1 MIIKNP
7 KSKFHK
13 ISFKISVYALLS
25 LFVLTFGL
33 NYYSTRTLRT
43 FVNRSF
49 QKQMESCTS
58 MLTNL
63 LKCVDSGDY
72 IMKDGVPYKGDTDLR
87 TLQDSLVTIGQDCQ
101 VNIIIY
107 LGYERA
113 LTSKDIDLSPYAKY
127 IYNDLQT
134 VPSFT
139 RYFVT
144 AEKKNIFC
152 FFTPIKNPGSDEVIG
167 FICTCTA
174 ATQSQ
179 AITAAYIKRSAL
191 VSILAIGI
199 IYSITLFFIH
209 TLLKTFSHVT
219 DCLKR
224 ISEGDLTVQLNEK
237 YLGRKD
243 EIGTMIRSISHVATS
258 LKDIL
263 AQIQTSAHQVQNF
276 ATSFSDSF
284 MKIQDDITHADSS
297 LEAIAQNATSHA
309 YEIQNVNTSI
319 ATVSNNIDSALNYA
333 DSLEKSSTVMNGY
346 SQSAQNILN
355 ELIDISQKTASSFD
369 TVKEMSCATNESVT
383 EISAT
388 LDNIT
393 DIASQT
399 NLLSLNA
406 SIEAARA
413 GEAGKGFSVVADE
426 IRKLAEQS
434 SDMVKKIQ
442 DILDKLN
449 HNSTQSVE
457 FIDNA
462 AKDVVTQNDKLNETT
477 KFFNQLLNEVAHI
490 LEDILAIKQQIQ
502 MLEELKSGLVSKM
515 QSISSIS
522 EENAGIT
529 EETSASVTNLNT
541 IILACNQQT
550 DNLVQL
556 ANDLN
561 EKIKLFTL

>member
-1 MIIKNP
+1 MNSKKL
-7 KSKFHK
+7 KSKFHT

-25 LFVLTFGL
+25 LFVMTFGL
-33 NYYSTRTLRT
+33 NYFSINTQRKT
-43 FVNRSF
+43 VNRSF

-58 MLTNL
+58 ILTNL
-63 LKCVDSGDY
+63 LKCVDPGDY
-72 IMKDGVPYKGDTDLR
+72 KMVDGVPYKGDTDLR
-87 TLQDSLVTIGQDCQ
+87 TLHDALTAIAKDCQ
-101 VNIIIY
+101 VNTILY
-107 LGYERA
+107 LGDERA
-113 LTSKDIDLSPYAKY
+113 LASKDIDLGPYAQY
-127 IYNDLQT
+127 IYADLKT
-134 VPSFT
+134 FPSFT
-139 RYFVT
+139 KYFVT
-144 AEKKNIFC
+144 PDKTNIFC
-152 FFTPIKNPGSDEVIG
+152 FFTPITNPESDEIVG
-167 FICTCTA
+167 FLCTCTA

-179 AITAAYIKRSAL
+179 AITTAYIKKSAL
-191 VSILAIGI
+191 VSVLAISI
-199 IYSITLFFIH
+199 IYIVTLFFIH
-209 TLLKTFSHVT
+209 TLLSTFSHVT
-219 DCLKR
+219 NCLKR

-243 EIGTMIRSISHVATS
+243 ELGTMIRSMSHVVIS

-276 ATSFSDSF
+276 ATTFSDSF
-284 MKIQDDITHADSS
+284 IEVQNDIMNADNS
-297 LEAIAQNATSHA
+297 LEAIAHNATSHT
-309 YEIQNVNTSI
+309 YEIQNVNTNITTISQ
-319 ATVSNNIDSALNYA
+319 NIDSALNNA

-346 SQSAQNILN
+346 SQSAQNILD
-355 ELIDISQKTASSFD
+355 ELIDISQKTASSFE
-369 TVKEMSCATNESVT
+369 TVKEMSSATNESVN

-449 HNSTQSVE
+449 HNSTQSVQ

-462 AKDVVTQNDKLNETT
+462 AKDVETQNDKLNETT
-477 KFFNQLLNEVAHI
+477 KFFNQLLQEVSNI
-490 LEDILAIKQQIQ
+490 QGDILSIRQQIQ
-502 MLEELKSGLVSKM
+502 MLEELKSVLVSKM
-515 QSISSIS
+515 QSLSSIS
-522 EENAGIT
+522 EENASIT
-529 EETSASVTNLNT
+529 EETSSSVTNLNS
-541 IILACNQQT
+541 IILACNEQT

-561 EKIKLFTL
+561 EKLKLFTL

>member
-1 MIIKNP
+1 MNSKNL

-25 LFVLTFGL
+25 LFVMTFGL
-33 NYYSTRTLRT
+33 NYFSINTQRT

-58 MLTNL
+58 MLTHL
-63 LKCVDSGDY
+63 LKFVDSGDY
-72 IMKDGVPYKGDTDLR
+72 IMKDGVPYKGETDLR
-87 TLQDSLVTIGQDCQ
+87 TLHDSLTAISKDCE
-101 VNIIIY
+101 VNTVLY
-107 LGYERA
+107 LGNERA
-113 LTSKDIDLSPYAKY
+113 LASKDIDLAPYVEH
-127 IYNDLQT
+127 IYNDLNS

-139 RYFVT
+139 KYFVT
-144 AEKKNIFC
+144 PTKTNIFC
-152 FFTPIKNPGSDEVIG
+152 FFTPITNPGSDEIIG
-167 FICTCTA
+167 FLCTCTA

-179 AITAAYIKRSAL
+179 AITTAYIKKSAL
-191 VSILAIGI
+191 VSILAISI
-199 IYSITLFFIH
+199 IYIVTLFFIH
-209 TLLKTFSHVT
+209 TLLRTFSHVT

-224 ISEGDLTVQLNEK
+224 ISEGDLTVQLNTK
-237 YLGRKD
+237 YLARKD
-243 EIGTMIRSISHVATS
+243 EIGTMIRSMSHVVLS

-284 MKIQDDITHADSS
+284 IEVQDDIMHADNS
-297 LEAIAQNATSHA
+297 LEAIAQNATSHT
-309 YEIQNVNTSI
+309 YEIQNVNANITTISQ
-319 ATVSNNIDSALNYA
+319 NIDSALNNA
-333 DSLEKSSTVMNGY
+333 DSLEKSSMVMNDY

-355 ELIDISQKTASSFD
+355 ELIDISQKTASSFE
-369 TVKEMSCATNESVT
+369 TVKEMSSATNESVN

-426 IRKLAEQS
+426 IHKLAEQS

-442 DILDKLN
+442 HILDKLN
-449 HNSTQSVE
+449 HNSTQSVQ

-462 AKDVVTQNDKLNETT
+462 AKDVETQNDKLNETT

-490 LEDILAIKQQIQ
+490 LEDILSIRQQIQ
-502 MLEELKSGLVSKM
+502 MLEQLKSGLVSKM

-522 EENAGIT
+522 EENASIT

-541 IILACNQQT
+541 ILLSCNEQT
-550 DNLVQL
+550 ENLVQL

-561 EKIKLFTL
+561 EKLKLFTL